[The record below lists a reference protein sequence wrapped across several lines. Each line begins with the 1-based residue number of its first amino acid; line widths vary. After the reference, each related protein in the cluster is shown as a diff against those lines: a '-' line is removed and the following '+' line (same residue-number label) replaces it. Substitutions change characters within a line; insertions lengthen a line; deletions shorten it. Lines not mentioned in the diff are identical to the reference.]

1 MYCTLLGF
9 HYLSHINEGNDN
21 AFNHII
27 YRPVRKNTHLVA
39 LSLRSSQRSLT
50 HLKSSQHLF
59 DVVDK
64 IHFRKLNRRHVGD
77 GPADISWDQPEDG
90 ARCRREILDAR
101 MHVQENCCY
110 LSAVQQ
116 IL

>member
-9 HYLSHINEGNDN
+9 HYLSHINEGNDH
-21 AFNHII
+21 AFNRVI

-39 LSLRSSQRSLT
+39 LSVRSRQRSLT
-50 HLKSSQHLF
+50 HLKSSQHL
-59 DVVDK
+59 
-64 IHFRKLNRRHVGD
+64 GD

-101 MHVQENCCY
+101 IHVQKNCCY